1 MLTLLP
7 PPTWAEIQAKIED
20 LPPPIAAFALRFLN
34 TAHPMPDAALI
45 LADAADEAA
54 HDSFRGAGLG
64 LLLGYQHHYANGII
78 VGVEADWAWLGQ

>member
-54 HDSFRGAGLG
+54 RELDAISHATTNDWRAL
-64 LLLGYQHHYANGII
+64 ANLAR
-78 VGVEADWAWLGQ
+78 EAAPLFEQRAAA

>member
-20 LPPPIAAFALRFLN
+20 LPPPMAVFALRYLR
-34 TAHPMPDAALI
+34 TALPMPDAAMI

-54 HDSFRGAGLG
+54 REMDAISHATTNEWRAL
-64 LLLGYQHHYANGII
+64 ANLAR
-78 VGVEADWAWLGQ
+78 EAAPLFERRAAA